1 VIGRAPDRAE
11 TTLPSVTP
19 PQARP
24 RILRGNVLW
33 LSIVSLLTDF
43 SSEMIYPLLPY
54 FLTNVL
60 RAGPAFLGTI
70 EGIAETTAS
79 LLKLASG
86 WLSDRIRRR
95 KILVLVGYG
104 LASVVRPLVAIAAAP
119 WQVLAIRFADR
130 FGKGIRGAPR
140 DALIAD
146 SVDAAYR
153 GTAFGYHRAADHLG
167 AVLGPLTATALLF
180 LMPGEYRLL
189 FALAAIPALASFIV
203 LWLKVREAGVPERT
217 TPKVQFQ
224 GFGGLGKRFMW
235 FLLVVFVFTLGNAT
249 DMFLLL
255 RAQELGVP
263 LALIPFLWAAFHV
276 SKMLW
281 NVVGGRL
288 ADRIGPRPAIIA
300 GWLVYA
306 LTYAGFAAANA
317 AWQVWALFGIYGLF
331 YGLTEAP
338 EKALVAAM
346 APSDRRGAAFGAY
359 HFAIGIGALPA
370 SAIFGLIWQQYGHVA
385 AFGLGGA
392 LALIASVSLALLPI
406 RGDH

>member
-1 VIGRAPDRAE
+1 M
-11 TTLPSVTP
+11 TP
-19 PQARP
+19 AKP
-24 RILRGNVLW
+24 RILQGNVLW

-95 KILVLVGYG
+95 KVLVLVGYG
-104 LASVVRPLVAIAAAP
+104 LASVVRPLVAVAGAP
-119 WQVLAIRFADR
+119 WHVLAIRFADR

-146 SVDAAYR
+146 SVDPAYR
-153 GTAFGYHRAADHLG
+153 GRAFGYHRAADHLG
-167 AVLGPLTATALLF
+167 AVLGPLVATGLLF
-180 LMPGEYRLL
+180 LMPGQYRLL
-189 FALAAIPALASFIV
+189 FALAAIPALASFVV
-203 LWLKVREAGVPERT
+203 LALKVREAGVPERT
-217 TPKVQFQ
+217 APKVEFK
-224 GFGGLGKRFMW
+224 GFAGLGSRFMW

-255 RAQELGVP
+255 RAQNLGVP

-288 ADRIGPRPAIIA
+288 SDRIGPRPAIIA
-300 GWLVYA
+300 GWVVYA
-306 LTYAGFAAANA
+306 LTYAGFAAATA
-317 AWQVWALFGIYGLF
+317 AWQVWALFGLYGLF

-338 EKALVAAM
+338 EKALVAAV
-346 APSDRRGAAFGAY
+346 APPDRRGSAFGAY

-370 SAIFGLIWQQYGHVA
+370 SVLFGLIWQRYGHVA
-385 AFGLGGA
+385 AFTLGGG
-392 LALIASVSLALLPI
+392 LALVAAASLALLPI
-406 RGDH
+406 RNER